1 VARNFAV
8 GNTEWQQYSQQIGA
22 KHGHGNGEQSH
33 ARAAPVVHVDHVG
46 NCTHGAEIRLGGDKA
61 ENQGRPEATPD
72 DPCRQI
78 YGFAYA
84 TPS

>member
-1 VARNFAV
+1 MATAMASSYMRARPQWSML
-8 GNTEWQQYSQQIGA
+8 T
-22 KHGHGNGEQSH
+22 
-33 ARAAPVVHVDHVG
+33 HVG

-61 ENQGRPEATPD
+61 ENQGQPEATPD